1 MAKLKIVWHTTA
13 YNRYTSIISWYAMNC
28 GSSFAKTF
36 IEDVDKKLE
45 ILSFMPTIGKLK
57 RVVGKK
63 NYAEFVSHPRTKIR
77 YWFDE
82 TEIHI
87 IDFKPTLTK

>member
-13 YNRYTSIISWYAMNC
+13 YNRYSGIIAWYVMNC
-28 GSSFAKTF
+28 GNSFAKTF

-45 ILSFMPTIGKLK
+45 LLSFMPTLGKTK

-63 NYAEFVSHPRTKIR
+63 NYAKYSLSELKGIFAHDGNV
-77 YWFDE
+77 
-82 TEIHI
+82 
-87 IDFKPTLTK
+87 